1 VPAAP
6 VELTVRSYG
15 VSAVQNLPVITVMHN
30 CKSRGSYKGVQTPA
44 VLEEYA
50 AKLVAPAARVL
61 ESLADTQ
68 AFADRYNVSVIGF
81 FGGGGAEEDEEEDFR
96 EAAEALRYSHDVY
109 FGVVRTASI
118 VKHFRDKAKWF
129 KRTPS
134 IVVLRNYDRGDQDRD
149 MLLMTEHNDH
159 SLASWILT
167 ASVRLADEVNAHNFA
182 YYESLRLPM
191 LMLFVNKTLDNTEL
205 LRGFKNAAKD
215 HQRRISFVWI
225 DGELYA
231 SRKAR
236 ARPRGS
242 PPHPPALLRAPQHP
256 LPYQVDTSRPSLRT
270 NWTCLVPP
278 SILMLPLVRGADGSR
293 ARRWPWASHTT
304 RSPPWRSTRSTAR
317 CTPSPR
323 IAGSR
328 PRPLRGSRA
337 TTARGGAPAP
347 PPPRIPR
354 CRQKDGL
361 RGGADA
367 PGAPAAR
374 AGRALPPSAEP
385 RGGA

>member
-1 VPAAP
+1 MLIAVTARSCGHCLDFEPTYRWAAPATEKYGVPLVRVDADREKDFIEDEQGLSPHRPACLPSLTRVPAAP

-30 CKSRGSYKGVQTPA
+30 CKSRGSYKGMQTPA
-44 VLEEYA
+44 LLEEYA

-81 FGGGGAEEDEEEDFR
+81 FGGGGAEEEEDEEEDFR

-109 FGVVRTASI
+109 FGVVRTDTI

-242 PPHPPALLRAPQHP
+242 PPHPPSLLRAPQH
-256 LPYQVDTSRPSLRT
+256 
-270 NWTCLVPP
+270 
-278 SILMLPLVRGADGSR
+278 AA
-293 ARRWPWASHTT
+293 AR
-304 RSPPWRSTRSTAR
+304 PWR
-317 CTPSPR
+317 
-323 IAGSR
+323 
-328 PRPLRGSRA
+328 
-337 TTARGGAPAP
+337 
-347 PPPRIPR
+347 
-354 CRQKDGL
+354 
-361 RGGADA
+361 
-367 PGAPAAR
+367 
-374 AGRALPPSAEP
+374 
-385 RGGA
+385 